1 MLKQLPYIISG
12 LIIGIILF
20 QSCLIAPAINNLIS
34 PKEASILL
42 RYIWPIF
49 FLIIGNLSLI
59 IFLLF
64 YYNSQ
69 TRQIQ
74 KYLSLSS
81 FLFMSFCYFIVP
93 MINEAK
99 DFSNDQLW
107 ITLHLTTIIMTLIVF
122 VFNLFIIAS
131 LKYFNKNI

>member
-12 LIIGIILF
+12 FIVGIILY
-20 QSCLIAPAINNLIS
+20 QSSLIAPAINNLTS

-42 RYIWPIF
+42 RYIWPKF
-49 FLIIGNLSLI
+49 FIIISILSLI
-59 IFLLF
+59 TFLLF
-64 YYNSQ
+64 KNNSQ
-69 TRQIQ
+69 TRPIL

-81 FLFMSFCYFIVP
+81 FLFMSFCYFIIP

-107 ITLHLTTIIMTLIVF
+107 ISLHLTTIIMTLIVF
-122 VFNLFIIAS
+122 VFNLFTIAS
-131 LKYFNKNI
+131 LKYFN

>member
-12 LIIGIILF
+12 FIIGIILF
-20 QSCLIAPAINNLIS
+20 QSSLIAPAINNLTS

-42 RYIWPIF
+42 RYIWPKF
-49 FLIIGNLSLI
+49 FIIIGIFSLVK
-59 IFLLF
+59 FLLF
-64 YYNSQ
+64 NNNSQ
-69 TRQIQ
+69 TRSIL

-81 FLFMSFCYFIVP
+81 FLLMSFCYFIIP

-107 ITLHLTTIIMTLIVF
+107 ISLHLTTIIMTLIVF
-122 VFNLFIIAS
+122 VFNLFTIAS
-131 LKYFNKNI
+131 LKYFN